1 MVKNITV
8 NDRLETNDTRNPMF
22 NETSSR
28 DEFTRERPYVL
39 EDPIVLAIL
48 GVLAIIVIV
57 IVFRAVI
64 NKFISR
70 REHTH
75 PSESAMS
82 YYNNDPPPPYPGKHH
97 ETSFNYLP
105 SYDSAL
111 AIEQRRRQTL
121 EQACLTEGVS
131 VDFSLSSE
139 TGVANNTDSQIST
152 DASEAVPK

>member
-1 MVKNITV
+1 MICCCFFLGGVWN
-8 NDRLETNDTRNPMF
+8 N
-22 NETSSR
+22 
-28 DEFTRERPYVL
+28 VL
-39 EDPIVLAIL
+39 IYS
-48 GVLAIIVIV
+48 
-57 IVFRAVI
+57 VFL
-64 NKFISR
+64 
-70 REHTH
+70 TPTD
-75 PSESAMS
+75 PSEPAMS

-139 TGVANNTDSQIST
+139 TGVANNTDNQIST
-152 DASEAVPK
+152 DASEAVPKWLT

>member
-1 MVKNITV
+1 MLYLHVTDNQT
-8 NDRLETNDTRNPMF
+8 
-22 NETSSR
+22 
-28 DEFTRERPYVL
+28 ERKLLTLSFVGFFVCFILSNNVL
-39 EDPIVLAIL
+39 IYS
-48 GVLAIIVIV
+48 
-57 IVFRAVI
+57 VFL
-64 NKFISR
+64 
-70 REHTH
+70 TPTD
-75 PSESAMS
+75 PSEPAMS